1 MGDVSTVSFFS
12 RTVDIYIF
20 NSQLFAEDE
29 NTVEMLNL
37 SAPAT
42 HIRPAT
48 HVASELIGAAAN
60 SPLDVVQQA
69 GRADAVQ
76 FGALAATAPGTSAA
90 RTYATASE

>member
-1 MGDVSTVSFFS
+1 
-12 RTVDIYIF
+12 
-20 NSQLFAEDE
+20 
-29 NTVEMLNL
+29 MLNL

-48 HVASELIGAAAN
+48 HVASELIDAAAN